1 MLQPQVLEKVKPVGE
16 VSLLVLMQGL
26 SIIVPWQF
34 TSLFTAWNCLSY
46 TTRGAFLTKS
56 NLNMYLL
63 HHSADE
69 VIQITSQE
77 LWDTI
82 IKKTKGLRF
91 TWLSISLK
99 YNDLLFFFFFK
110 QTQPVSCLGSKAKL
124 TKVHQECQ
132 QILLT
137 INHPHTSL
145 TTNRELIMLIVG
157 YLAAAPSINKCTKY
171 SYSGCNTHTHTHT
184 HGHLK
189 LTMLWFLL
197 RLLVTDKEQL
207 FVLERLKSSIN
218 LSIFIT
224 SNTPKNNL
232 PWLVGFF
239 GKN

>member
-171 SYSGCNTHTHTHT
+171 SYSGCNTHTHTPT
-184 HGHLK
+184 DTWSWQCCGFCCGCWWQIRSSFLYSK
-189 LTMLWFLL
+189 DWNQASTYRFLL
-197 RLLVTDKEQL
+197 HLIHQRIIYHD
-207 FVLERLKSSIN
+207 
-218 LSIFIT
+218 
-224 SNTPKNNL
+224 
-232 PWLVGFF
+232 
-239 GKN
+239 

>member
-1 MLQPQVLEKVKPVGE
+1 MR
-16 VSLLVLMQGL
+16 
-26 SIIVPWQF
+26 
-34 TSLFTAWNCLSY
+34 LFRLPPRNC
-46 TTRGAFLTKS
+46 
-56 NLNMYLL
+56 
-63 HHSADE
+63 E
-69 VIQITSQE
+69 IQ
-77 LWDTI
+77 
-82 IKKTKGLRF
+82 
-91 TWLSISLK
+91 SLK
-99 YNDLLFFFFFK
+99 RPKVCALLGYQFLLNTMIFFFFFFFK